1 MRPKFDIFKR
11 LRDGTSLWILAV
23 EGLEE
28 ARNRMNRL
36 AVVVPGDYLIYSE
49 EKGLV
54 VTTGLSP
61 RTNVSRK
68 HIPVA
73 QRVSAHPLPGEEY
86 GESKYPTESDWFA
99 RGFCHDS
106 DADRNLEPS
115 RDQRLMQILA
125 FSSRWAACPTEF

>member
-49 EKGLV
+49 ERVLV
-54 VTTGLSP
+54 
-61 RTNVSRK
+61 
-68 HIPVA
+68 IE
-73 QRVSAHPLPGEEY
+73 SAT
-86 GESKYPTESDWFA
+86 K
-99 RGFCHDS
+99 
-106 DADRNLEPS
+106 
-115 RDQRLMQILA
+115 
-125 FSSRWAACPTEF
+125 

>member
-49 EKGLV
+49 ERGLV
-54 VTTGLSP
+54 IENAT
-61 RTNVSRK
+61 K
-68 HIPVA
+68 
-73 QRVSAHPLPGEEY
+73 
-86 GESKYPTESDWFA
+86 
-99 RGFCHDS
+99 
-106 DADRNLEPS
+106 
-115 RDQRLMQILA
+115 
-125 FSSRWAACPTEF
+125 